1 MISREQAT
9 KLLEE
14 LIPQVNIR
22 KHMLAT
28 EALMGAVYETLNKKG
43 RVDLGGTK
51 EEWLMAGLL
60 HDGDYN
66 PTVPPGKQGIEITS
80 ILKNKGFKVPENVA
94 YCMAAHNCENTGIK
108 PQTLM
113 DWTLFIGDSLTGL
126 IVATALVRPDKK
138 LSSVT
143 VESII
148 KKFKDKDFAR
158 GTRRADILLCQ
169 EKLGISLEQFFQ
181 IGLSSMQKIALEL
194 GL

>member
-1 MISREQAT
+1 MITREQGI

-28 EALMGAVYETLNKKG
+28 EAMMGEIFDFLNQKG
-43 RVDLGGTK
+43 VADLGGVK
-51 EEWLMAGLL
+51 EEWMMAGLL

-66 PTVPPGKQGIEITS
+66 PQTPENKQGIEITN
-80 ILKNKGFKVPENVA
+80 ILKTKGFEIPENVVH
-94 YCMAAHNCENTGIK
+94 CMASHNTATGIK
-108 PQTLM
+108 PENLM
-113 DWTLFIGDSLTGL
+113 DWALFIGDSLTGL

-169 EKLGISLEQFFQ
+169 EKLGIPLEQFFQ
-181 IGLSSMQKIALEL
+181 IGLSSMQKIAPEL